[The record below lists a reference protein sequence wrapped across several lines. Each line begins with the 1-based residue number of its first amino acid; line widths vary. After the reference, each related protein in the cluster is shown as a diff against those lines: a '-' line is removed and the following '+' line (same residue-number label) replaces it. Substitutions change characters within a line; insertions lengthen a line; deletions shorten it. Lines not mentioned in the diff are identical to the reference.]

1 MPDLRGLRARRRLDG
16 EGRMAGYWTKALGR
30 PVGRRRALGMASGA
44 AAAAALLAA
53 CGSSGSGKGGTGAGS
68 APSLVTQ
75 AVDTTK
81 TGKRGGNY
89 LSSRTSDIDQND
101 PHFTTQAAPGTAQ
114 TYSRLFRRKPGVLG
128 PQPFEF
134 IGDL

>member
-1 MPDLRGLRARRRLDG
+1 MASYWDSAVQTRLS
-16 EGRMAGYWTKALGR
+16 
-30 PVGRRRALGMASGA
+30 RRRAIGA
-44 AAAAALLAA
+44 AGAGATAAALLAA
-53 CGSSGSGKGGTGAGS
+53 CGRSSGGKTGGGQGA
-68 APSLVTQ
+68 APGLITQ
-75 AVDTTK
+75 PVDTTK
-81 TGKRGGNY
+81 TGKRGGDY

-134 IGDL
+134 IGDLADSY